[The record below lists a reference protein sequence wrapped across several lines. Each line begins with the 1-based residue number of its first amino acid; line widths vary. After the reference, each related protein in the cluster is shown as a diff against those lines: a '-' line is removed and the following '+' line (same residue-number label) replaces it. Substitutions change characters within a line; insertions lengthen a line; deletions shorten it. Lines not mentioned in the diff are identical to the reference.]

1 MYHPNEDVQD
11 FIDLALDNNRKLT
24 SPDTVEILQALENL
38 VIRDEV
44 LCLALGD
51 TDEAFHLGQFI
62 QEYAV
67 DAPSGY
73 RANPAIM
80 SSIINYVQGEFDRAE
95 MFYNLSQLAD
105 PSNKLAFLFGKIVE
119 INTPPN
125 IVKELISKAVNG

>member
-1 MYHPNEDVQD
+1 MYHPDEDVQD

-24 SPDTVEILQALENL
+24 SPDTVEILQTLENL
-38 VIRDEV
+38 ITRDEV

-51 TDEAFHLGQFI
+51 TDEAFHLAQFI
-62 QEYAV
+62 QEYAI

-80 SSIINYVQGEFDRAE
+80 SSIINYIQGERDRAE

-105 PSNKLAFLFGKIVE
+105 PSNKLASLFGRIVE
-119 INTPPN
+119 IDTPPN
-125 IVKELISKAVNG
+125 IVKALINKAVNG